1 MVVLWRSVISVAART
16 IVVIVVVWK
25 RHVSVWVTV
34 IPCTSI
40 ATIKSVST
48 IAVIAASPPAP
59 LVSESL
65 KAVAGTISEVE
76 VVTVKIELN
85 AAAIAVVDE
94 VSD

>member
-16 IVVIVVVWK
+16 IVVISVVWK
-25 RHVSVWVTV
+25 RHVSVWVAV
-34 IPCTSI
+34 IPC
-40 ATIKSVST
+40 

-76 VVTVKIELN
+76 AVTVKTELN
-85 AAAIAVVDE
+85 VAAIAVVDE